1 MKSFL
6 RSALPSGSPYRAP
19 RLAPA
24 CTTCRRPFAF
34 DAGEAAIILRHVA
47 YGFDFVHQ
55 GPCLDAAREL
65 LFVEPGYDCQ
75 AFGPDLARRRVL
87 DVADAEGWAAASPEA
102 PERVVAGYP
111 LRLEPLR
118 WWALVEHQDGSRRVE
133 GIVREDEWL
142 DEPGGAELPEARAGR
157 RHSVAYVPLDGS
169 RLERPRA
176 A

>member
-1 MKSFL
+1 VNSTL
-6 RSALPSGSPYRAP
+6 RSALPAGAVYRTP
-19 RLAPA
+19 RLVPA
-24 CTTCRRPFAF
+24 CAVCRRPFAF
-34 DAGEAAIILRHVA
+34 GAGEAAIILRHVA
-47 YGFDFVHQ
+47 YGFDFVHD

-75 AFGPDLARRRVL
+75 AFGPDVSRRRLL
-87 DVADAEGWAAASPEA
+87 DVADAEGWAAASPES
-102 PERVVAGYP
+102 PQRVIAGAP

-133 GIVREDEWL
+133 GIVRDDEWL
-142 DEPGGAELPEARAGR
+142 DEPGGAELPEAGRGR
-157 RHSVAYVPLDGS
+157 RRSVAYVPLDGP

>member
-6 RSALPSGSPYRAP
+6 RSTLPGGEPYRAP

-24 CTTCRRPFAF
+24 CTTCRRPIVF

-87 DVADAEGWAAASPEA
+87 DVADAEGWAAASPGPRSESWPA
-102 PERVVAGYP
+102 IRCASSRCAGGPWWSTRTGAGGWRSRARGRVAG
-111 LRLEPLR
+111 
-118 WWALVEHQDGSRRVE
+118 
-133 GIVREDEWL
+133 
-142 DEPGGAELPEARAGR
+142 RAGR
-157 RHSVAYVPLDGS
+157 GGAPGGPRRAPAQRRLDPLDGS
-169 RLERPRA
+169 RQERPA